1 MNLRKLK
8 ESSVDLQII
17 INANHYL
24 LEFVKAEVLIPG
36 RIETWNIIIDLEG
49 QSSLKYP
56 KSRLEN
62 IINEMTKFYP
72 SRLNLMI
79 MINAPKIVKFIM
91 KTKSLFKSKS
101 DSSIHLYAGEDY
113 RELLFN
119 YISRKQLENKYGGV
133 CPNLLTNFF
142 PPFY

>member
-119 YISRKQLENKYGGV
+119 YISRKTRYNSDYI
-133 CPNLLTNFF
+133 
-142 PPFY
+142 